1 MTIELEERL
10 KKLLKLS
17 ERGID
22 GEKEAA
28 TKILN
33 NLMKKY
39 NITEEQ
45 LKSKSVD
52 WYKFRVY
59 NDWEMKLLFQTIY
72 KVLGY
77 GNDYRYIKKS
87 KTTYLFELTLEESI
101 EIEYIFSIYK
111 QDLKKEFDLFYRAF
125 ISKNNIFPANA
136 PKPSDDEPIDYKKAI
151 KMQSFMSGIENS
163 NIHKALK

>member
-1 MTIELEERL
+1 MELEERL
-10 KKLLKLS
+10 KKLLNLS
-17 ERGID
+17 EKGID

-72 KVLGY
+72 KVLGAEMY
-77 GNDYRYIKKS
+77 DYRYIKKS
-87 KTTYLFELTLEESI
+87 KVTYLFELTLEESI
-101 EIEYIFSIYK
+101 EIEYIYSIYK
-111 QDLKKEFDLFYRAF
+111 QDLKKEFDLFYQAF
-125 ISKNNIFPANA
+125 ISKNNIFPENA
-136 PKPSDDEPIDYKKAI
+136 PKASDDEPIDYKQVMKL
-151 KMQSFMSGIENS
+151 QSFMSGIDSS

>member
-1 MTIELEERL
+1 MELEERL
-10 KKLLKLS
+10 KKLLNLS
-17 ERGID
+17 ERGIG

-45 LKSKSVD
+45 LKSKAVD
-52 WYKFRVY
+52 WYKFRVH
-59 NDWEMKLLFQTIY
+59 NDWEMKLLFQTVY

-77 GNDYRYIKKS
+77 GSDAKYIKKS
-87 KTTYLFELTLEESI
+87 KITYLFELTLEESI
-101 EIEYIFSIYK
+101 EIEYIYSIYK
-111 QDLKKEFDLFYRAF
+111 QDLKKEFDLFYQAF
-125 ISKNNIFPANA
+125 ISKNNIFPENA
-136 PKPSDDEPIDYKKAI
+136 PKVSADESIDYKRAMKI
-151 KMQSFMSGIENS
+151 QSFMSGIENS

>member
-1 MTIELEERL
+1 MELEERL

-52 WYKFRVY
+52 WYKFRVH
-59 NDWEMKLLFQTIY
+59 NDWEMKLLFQTVY

-77 GNDYRYIKKS
+77 GSDGKYIKKS

-101 EIEYIFSIYK
+101 EIEYIYSIYK
-111 QDLKKEFDLFYRAF
+111 QDLKKEIDLFYQAF
-125 ISKNNIFPANA
+125 ISKNNLFPDNA
-136 PKPSDDEPIDYKKAI
+136 PKASDDEPIDFKKAI
-151 KMQSFMSGIENS
+151 KLQSFMSGIDNS

>member
-1 MTIELEERL
+1 MTAKLEERL
-10 KKLLKLS
+10 KKLLNLS
-17 ERGID
+17 EKGID

-39 NITEEQ
+39 NITEAQ

-52 WYKFRVY
+52 WYKFRVH
-59 NDWEMKLLFQTIY
+59 NDWELKLLFQTVY
-72 KVLGY
+72 MVLGY

-87 KTTYLFELTLEESI
+87 KITYLFELTLEESI
-101 EIEYIFSIYK
+101 EVEYIYSIYK
-111 QDLKKEFDLFYRAF
+111 QDLKKEFDLFYQAF

-136 PKPSDDEPIDYKKAI
+136 PKASDDEPIDYKRAMKI
-151 KMQSFMSGIENS
+151 QSFMSGIENS